1 MANFSTRIQVNRPVE
16 HTFRLFLDESVMAH
30 WISGFKGI
38 EIISGEP
45 RETDS
50 LYRMVVRYH
59 KEDIQVYQKIIS
71 VKENKSLHI
80 EMEHPEFITHSEIIF
95 IPTGYVTLVE
105 CKVKIKGKTLRIKLG
120 MSLVKAVLENRNQW
134 DYQMFKRIAE
144 DIDAMAKQEPKR
156 KISRRS

>member
-50 LYRMVVRYH
+50 LYRMIVRYH
-59 KEDIQVYQKIIS
+59 EDDIQVYQRLLS
-71 VKENKSLHI
+71 VKENRALLI
-80 EMEHPEFITHSEIIF
+80 ETEHPEFLTHSEITF
-95 IPTGYVTLVE
+95 IPAGYATLME
-105 CKVKIKGKTLRIKLG
+105 CRVKVKGKTLRVKLG
-120 MSLVKAVLENRNQW
+120 MALVKAILENRNQW
-134 DYQMFKRIAE
+134 DYQMFKRVAE
-144 DIDAMAKQEPKR
+144 EIDSKKESRLKK
-156 KISRRS
+156 KIS